1 MIRTTELLLLLM
13 LISLPA
19 VAGAQTETGN
29 VCPRDPGEFAQVQR
43 KAGEKDP
50 SAQTALALCY
60 DLGLH
65 VQPSRR
71 ENIHW
76 LTEAAEQGYGPAQYE
91 LGRIYLYGRG
101 VPADYPLALRWELK
115 AAEQGDAR
123 AQRDLAFM
131 YERGFSVAADPVQA
145 AAWNRR
151 AAGQGQVEA
160 QVHLAKALEDGAG
173 VPKDPAEARQW
184 YAKAARQEQPAAQFR
199 LAQIYSQD
207 AGCGRALRLYK
218 EAASGGE
225 TQAMHELGKLYLSK
239 KCGADRS
246 QAYLWFTIGSRF
258 GLMESRAAAEELSHS
273 LSAAQ
278 KRAAEARAEQW
289 ISKHSPA
296 RRDAGEKEDE
306 REKEE
311 R

>member
-1 MIRTTELLLLLM
+1 MPDVIVPMQRKTQLF
-13 LISLPA
+13 LISVLASIPL
-19 VAGAQTETGN
+19 VAGAQTEAPDA
-29 VCPRDPGEFAQVQR
+29 CPRDPSEFAQIQR
-43 KAGEKDP
+43 RAADKDP
-50 SAQTALALCY
+50 SAQTALAFCY

-101 VPADYPLALRWELK
+101 VPADYPLALRWERK

-131 YERGFSVAADPVQA
+131 YERGLGVAADPAQA
-145 AAWNRR
+145 AAWNRK

-173 VPKDPAEARQW
+173 VPKDPAEANQW

-207 AGCGRALRLYK
+207 ADCGPALRLYQ

-225 TQAMHELGKLYLSK
+225 TQAMHELGKLYLAR
-239 KCGADRS
+239 KCGADRA

-258 GLMESRAAAEELSHS
+258 GLMESRVKAEELSHS

-278 KRAAEARAEQW
+278 KRT
-289 ISKHSPA
+289 
-296 RRDAGEKEDE
+296 
-306 REKEE
+306 
-311 R
+311 